1 MKIYFKIVFHHVIFI
16 NFSQFSLP
24 TKYYCRWLKL
34 DAILVKVNL
43 TEINYIDYIEIIF
56 SLK

>member
-1 MKIYFKIVFHHVIFI
+1 M